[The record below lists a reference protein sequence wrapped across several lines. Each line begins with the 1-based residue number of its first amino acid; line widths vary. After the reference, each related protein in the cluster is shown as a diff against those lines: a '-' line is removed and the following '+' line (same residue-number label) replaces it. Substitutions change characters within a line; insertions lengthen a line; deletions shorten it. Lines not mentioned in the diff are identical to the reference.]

1 MSILI
6 DGRPIRDPISGSAV
20 FVIELVKSLNELK
33 VNPHLFLQSNKNKNE
48 QLKNFRFHNSILSNG
63 NKTLE
68 NIFYEIGFNS
78 GKSLN
83 KSLKINHETYFGR
96 LPFKADKLITTIHD
110 VIPLDFPEWFTW
122 KNSVFSRRNFKRQIK
137 SADHCIFS
145 SVYTKERVQYFGDV
159 KGDFEVIPLAVSNY
173 IHHNVASYFD
183 IGTSSGLLKKVEPH
197 SYILAVGNI
206 EPRKNLSLIAEAT
219 RKLNKTLNI
228 DLDLVIAGHSNFE
241 AKKILEEV
249 AIKLG
254 KNPIVLGFVTNEQK
268 IELYK
273 HCACHVFASKYE
285 GFGIPPVESIIIGS
299 PTVIANN
306 SSLKELIP
314 NKTMSFNFDS
324 VDNLSIAMEKNLF
337 RGSHHV
343 VGEDISNYINFYK
356 WERVARDYLNIY
368 RQLGYSND

>member
-219 RKLNKTLNI
+219 RKLNKTLDI

-254 KNPIVLGFVTNEQK
+254 
-268 IELYK
+268 
-273 HCACHVFASKYE
+273 
-285 GFGIPPVESIIIGS
+285 
-299 PTVIANN
+299 
-306 SSLKELIP
+306 
-314 NKTMSFNFDS
+314 NK
-324 VDNLSIAMEKNLF
+324 
-337 RGSHHV
+337 
-343 VGEDISNYINFYK
+343 
-356 WERVARDYLNIY
+356 
-368 RQLGYSND
+368 